1 MAKKLLYDYVFDAS
15 AQTVT
20 INGHVDLKKL
30 LFINNAT
37 RGTTIYA
44 LGDPDLRITSTA
56 YSIDSDQTTYTLNFD
71 TVTAAHADTDK
82 LQIFIDEEGAEF
94 KPTETFVDPVSKL
107 RVSNPN
113 TLIDTDFEYGLQS
126 TKWETLE
133 RIHQIP
139 SFYSSSGDVPLED
152 ISSVT
157 ATAGSTEVTVTTKSL
172 HGLVNGI
179 PLDIRGLKDISAEG
193 TFIIKSIPDDKTF
206 IYEASRPIQS
216 SGDLFTVYTNVIIGR
231 FYVGSK
237 LNLGNYSAVTT
248 DQAAQST
255 LTITTPVE
263 TNFAIGTEFYITNS
277 IAVRRKEFDG
287 RAFTSGG
294 AVDWSEDINQYETTA
309 MTLWEPGGNDTEQFL
324 VANAGYMNSSTNT
337 ITHYVNG
344 AVANHGLVTGDMMF
358 LRYRNGNVTGFTA
371 AGQTGTDARSTNPG
385 NGIYYVIRIDDE
397 NYQLASSASN
407 CAGSNPVSFTLT
419 DANQAATQLEM
430 TLFGR
435 GYSST
440 LLNPYEYDIV
450 EVGDPLVAGYG
461 RKQRYFFPESIDVS
475 ADTIKIPRH
484 EFKDGQP
491 VVFVS
496 GPSPNGTPGGMSNGY
511 CYYVKYVDADTIRL
525 TTSFS
530 SRDPGHTGPY
540 YGPGVGGQLNI
551 TSQGNLYTWG
561 TPYSL
566 WPAIKLAQGVNN
578 TASGGAQTSTS
589 YATRNRIICEHSTV
603 NFVEGDKV
611 VFFSQSG
618 VPGGITETN
627 NNWDQNMKDRIYY
640 VRFPSINTGV
650 STNNFEFS
658 VSRTPNGPLVDI
670 TGWANV
676 ENCFVLKIEELSTSN
691 TWFSPQHGFDFN
703 EDGEPNYWL
712 KYRFDAQNSTGGA
725 VGGMTANYWYWMI
738 PVTNNHFRV
747 TLASSST
754 SNSQPG
760 STNQVN
766 QQNATS
772 NIINITTFSGDGTNF
787 RHKFRG
793 ENIDNPYEDTLYI
806 PSHGFTEGSSIR
818 YNSNGNPVIGGLQN
832 GSTYYVKNATTDRFQ
847 LSTTYNGL
855 TLNMSG
861 GSATST
867 PNHYFEDTSS
877 RGTIDGSFK
886 ITSRDANG
894 LSYGM
899 QAPTQIFGKTLS
911 FYPQE
916 TVDLKLGRF
925 YIPDHGL
932 KTGTTVLYTVPAGGT
947 EIGQDGLPDP
957 VTQPQYTYLSNNTA
971 YYVHRISKNW
981 FGLSLTLAD
990 AQSGIYIDEYYNY
1003 GNTTTDN
1010 IQHTLYANSVFG
1022 EQTGNGLLTYTTK
1035 DKIWDGSSNSN
1046 VNTYSNY
1053 VTIGSHE
1060 FNSGDFVEYNGYSG
1074 STPIVG
1080 LEFGERYYIHRWS
1093 NTIISFHR
1101 DRGDAFR
1108 RRNQVRLFG
1117 PGTGSLHL
1125 IRIATNLLKGTV
1137 DRGKWNSTSEYFA
1150 GDVVQHTHGNID
1162 YYYVATQDSQG
1173 NYDDL
1178 RYNYSNDN
1186 NIGRTPPNS
1195 VRDSWWKRLNDYTES
1210 VTTGGGLE
1218 TNMINQYTPG
1228 EEILID
1234 DERYIGYNYGYGYY
1248 SYNNVSGTTVTVPGS
1263 SRHGFE
1269 IADAVH
1275 YRNEGKWQALEAGV
1289 DPATNSTDYGGLVDG
1304 NMYHINPL
1312 NYYQFTLHNSPEEA
1326 RQGINP
1332 ITLANSTGNATYY
1345 NKHRFYRIESR
1356 VVPTTI
1362 TSISD
1367 EDEMT
1372 VLEPQTPI
1380 VISFDPQETTP
1391 LTICDPSTDI
1401 FFFGKSD
1408 SNGNFLGIL
1417 DEDGNDISDQ
1427 MLTGTRVIY
1436 SHAEDNSTIA
1446 GLSKDGNYF
1455 LINLGNGYFKLAGNG
1470 TNSYSYRQAAYST
1483 NPVNITSTGQGSEHS
1498 ITIATENYNNEPYLL
1513 PTALYVKPTSYALHR
1528 PFDGGVEIN
1537 PGASADSSIVRQT
1550 RRYFRYQS
1558 GKGLQYSTAT
1568 NFNPPIEVSSIVA
1581 GTDGNGDPIAT
1592 VRTRRPHFLEAGDSI
1607 SMRDTSVSTGTNY
1620 FNTENGTVATVLTDF
1635 TFTYSLA
1642 GSPSDVTPS
1651 GFPTLNKNGWIN
1663 SVVRAGMFDDQNGF
1677 FFEYDGQN
1685 LYAVRRSS
1693 TQQTAGEITVTKGSQ
1708 IVNGQNTIF
1717 TKQLAPDDYVVIR
1730 GQSYR
1735 IAFVVSDS
1743 RLYLTKAYE
1752 GVTSS
1757 NVIMT
1762 KTVDTKTPQSQF
1774 NIDRCD
1780 GTGQTGFE
1788 MDLKKLQMC
1797 YIDYSWYGG
1806 GKIRYGFKD
1815 QFGKVF
1821 YAHQYVHS
1829 NKFTEAY
1836 FRSGNL
1842 PARYEV
1848 ANLGDRVAGARFS
1861 PSLFHWGASVIMDG
1875 QFEDDKAYLFSASS
1889 DTTYLLN
1896 QKSDGDEDQAN
1907 REYPMLSIRLAP
1919 SVDAGVTGNLGTRD
1933 LINRMQLQ
1941 LKQVSITVSDGGTS
1955 VGASVNQQSQDPRK
1969 SCTIRLVLNG
1979 DLSQPNWSGVGSP
1992 ALSQVVFHSHATDAE
2007 FAKLIDRV
2015 SNGITLFE
2023 FRANANDTTVQE
2035 LGEIATLGN
2044 SILGG
2049 DYTFP
2054 NGPDTLTVVV
2064 IPDDTYES
2072 TSRRYTIASARVSWS
2087 ESQA

>member
-44 LGDPDLRITSTA
+44 LGDPDLRITNTS
-56 YSIDSDQTTYTLNFD
+56 YSVANDTTTYTLNFD
-71 TVTAAHADTDK
+71 TVTAAHADADK

-107 RVSNPN
+107 RVSTPN

-139 SFYSSSGDVPLED
+139 SFYSSSGDVPLDD
-152 ISSVT
+152 ILSINSVS
-157 ATAGSTEVTVTTKSL
+157 GSNEITVVTKSL

-179 PLDIRGLKDISAEG
+179 PIDIRGLKDISAEG
-193 TFIIKSIPDDKTF
+193 TFIIKSVPDEKSF
-206 IYEASRPIQS
+206 VYEASRVIGS
-216 SGDLFTVYTNVIIGR
+216 TGDLSTVYTNLIIGR

-277 IAVRRKEFDG
+277 IAVRRKDFDG

-294 AVDWSEDINQYETTA
+294 AVDWAENISSIETNA
-309 MTLWEPGGNDTEQFL
+309 MTLWYPQGTDTKQFL
-324 VANAGYMNSSTNT
+324 VANASFMNSTTNT
-337 ITHYVNG
+337 ITHYVNNT
-344 AVANHGLVTGDMMF
+344 AANHDLKTGDMMF
-358 LRYRNGNVTGFTA
+358 LVYKNGNVTGFNA
-371 AGQTGTDARSTNPG
+371 AGQTGTNASSTNPG
-385 NGIYYVIRIDDE
+385 NGIYYVIVVDNQ
-397 NYQLASSASN
+397 NYQLANSASN
-407 CAGSNPVSFTLT
+407 CAGGNPVSFTLSDT
-419 DANQAATQLEM
+419 GQAATQLEM

-440 LLNPYEYDIV
+440 SMNPYEYDV
-450 EVGDPLVAGYG
+450 TELGDSVTDPQFG
-461 RKQRYFFPESIDVS
+461 RRQRFFWPESINTS
-475 ADTIKIPRH
+475 QDTITIPRH
-484 EFKDGQP
+484 GFKDGQP
-491 VVFVS
+491 VVFQS
-496 GPSPNGTPGGMSNGY
+496 GPTPNTTPGGMTNNY
-511 CYYVKYVDADTIRL
+511 CYYIKYVDADTFRI
-525 TTSFS
+525 TTSFT
-530 SRDPGHTGPY
+530 SRDPNHTGPY
-540 YGPGVGGQLNI
+540 YGAGVGSQVNI
-551 TSQGNLYTWG
+551 TSQGTLYTWG
-561 TPYSL
+561 TPFSF
-566 WPAIKLAQGVNN
+566 WPAIKLAQGINN
-578 TASGGAQTSTS
+578 TASGGAQSS
-589 YATRNRIICEHSTV
+589 SSWATRNRVICEHSTV
-603 NFVEGDKV
+603 NLVEGDKV

-627 NNWDQNMKDRIYY
+627 DNWSQSMKERIYY
-640 VRFPSINTGV
+640 VRFPSINTAV
-650 STNNFEFS
+650 STRNFEFS
-658 VSRTPNGPLVDI
+658 ISNTPNGPLVDI
-670 TGWANV
+670 TGWANT
-676 ENCFVLKIEELSTSN
+676 ENCFVLKIDEISTSN
-691 TWFSPQHGFDFN
+691 TWYSAGHPFTYND
-703 EDGEPNYWL
+703 DGEPNYWL
-712 KYRFDAQNSTGGA
+712 KYRFDAQNSTGNT
-725 VGGMTANYWYWMI
+725 VGGMTANHWYWML

-747 TLASSST
+747 ALASSST
-754 SNSQPG
+754 GNDQPA
-760 STNQVN
+760 STNQIN

-772 NIINITTFSGDGTNF
+772 NIINITTFSTDVTNF

-793 ENIDNPYEDTLYI
+793 DNVDNPYQDTFYI
-806 PSHGFTEGSSIR
+806 PNHGFTEGASVR

-832 GSTYYVKNATTDRFQ
+832 GATYYIKNATTDRFQ
-847 LSTTYNGL
+847 LSSTYNGL
-855 TLNMSG
+855 VLNMSS

-877 RGTIDGSFK
+877 KGSIDGSFK
-886 ITSRDANG
+886 ISSKNANG

-899 QAPTQIFGKTLS
+899 QTSGQIFGKTLT

-957 VTQPQYTYLSNNTA
+957 VTQPQYTYLQDNTA
-971 YYVHRISKNW
+971 YYVYRISKNW
-981 FGLSLTLAD
+981 FALSLTLAD
-990 AQSGIYIDEYYNY
+990 AQAGIYIKEYYNY
-1003 GNTTTDN
+1003 GNTAGDN

-1035 DKIWDGSSNSN
+1035 DKIWNGSSDAA

-1053 VTIGSHE
+1053 VTIGTHD
-1060 FNSGDFVEYNGYSG
+1060 FNSGDYVEYNGYSG
-1074 STPIVG
+1074 ATAIIG

-1093 NTIISFHR
+1093 TTQLSFHK

-1108 RRNQVRLFG
+1108 RRNPLRLYG
-1117 PGTGSLHL
+1117 PGTGSLHI

-1137 DRGKWNSTSEYFA
+1137 DRGRWNSTSEYFA
-1150 GDVVQHTHGNID
+1150 GDIVKYTYSNIE

-1178 RYNYSNDN
+1178 RYTYSNQKN
-1186 NIGRTPPNS
+1186 TNRTPPNG
-1195 VRDSWWKRLNDYTES
+1195 VRDAWWKRLNDYTES

-1228 EEILID
+1228 EQILID
-1234 DERYIGYNYGYGYY
+1234 DERYVGYSYGYGYY
-1248 SYNNVSGTTVTVPGS
+1248 SYNNVSGTTVSVPGGN
-1263 SRHGFE
+1263 RHGFE

-1289 DPATNSTDYGGLVDG
+1289 DPATNSSDYGGLVDG
-1304 NMYHINPL
+1304 NIYHVNPITAST
-1312 NYYQFTLHNSPEEA
+1312 FSLHTSPEDA
-1326 RQGINP
+1326 RQGNNAIV
-1332 ITLANSTGNATYY
+1332 LSASSGNATYY
-1345 NKHRFYRIESR
+1345 NKHRFYKIESR
-1356 VVPTTI
+1356 VVPTSI

-1372 VLEPQTPI
+1372 VEEPQSPL
-1380 VISFDPQETTP
+1380 VITFDPQETTP
-1391 LTICDPSTDI
+1391 IT
-1401 FFFGKSD
+1401 
-1408 SNGNFLGIL
+1408 IL
-1417 DEDGNDISDQ
+1417 DINTEIFYFGTTDSDGNDIRDQ

-1436 SHAEDNSTIA
+1436 SHADSDTTIG
-1446 GLSKDGNYF
+1446 GLTKDGNYF
-1455 LINLGNGYFKLAGNG
+1455 LINLGDGYFKLAGNG
-1470 TNSYSYRQAAYST
+1470 TNSYTYRQAAYST
-1483 NPVNITSTGQGSEHS
+1483 NPVNITNTGQGNQHT

-1537 PGASADSSIVRQT
+1537 PGSSADSSIVRQT

-1568 NFNPPIEVSSIVA
+1568 NFNPPIEVSSITA
-1581 GTDGNGDPIAT
+1581 GTDANGDPIAT
-1592 VRTRRPHFLEAGDSI
+1592 VRTRRPHFLEVGDSI
-1607 SMRDTSVSTGTNY
+1607 SMRDTSVASGTNY
-1620 FNTENGTVATVLTDF
+1620 FNTENGTVAQVLTDF
-1635 TFTYSLA
+1635 TFTYSLL

-1663 SVVRAGMFDDQNGF
+1663 AAVRAGMFDDQNGF

-1693 TQQTAGEITVTKGSQ
+1693 TQQTAGEVTVTKGSQ
-1708 IVNGQNTIF
+1708 IINGQNSIF

-1752 GVTSS
+1752 GISS
-1757 NVIMT
+1757 DNVIMT
-1762 KTVDTKTPQSQF
+1762 KTVDTKTRQSDF

-1780 GTGQTGFE
+1780 GSGQTGFE

-1821 YAHQYVHS
+1821 YAHQYVH
-1829 NKFTEAY
+1829 NNNFTEAY

-1848 ANLGDRVAGARFS
+1848 VNIGDRTAGSRFS

-1875 QFEDDKAYLFSASS
+1875 LFEDDKAYLFSASS

-1919 SVDAGVTGNLGTRD
+1919 SVDSGVTGALGTRD

-1941 LKQVSITVSDGGTS
+1941 LKQVSITLSDGGGS

-1979 DLSQPNWSGVGSP
+1979 DLSQPNWSSQGSP
-1992 ALSQVVFHSHATDAE
+1992 ALSQVVYHSHATDTE
-2007 FAKLIDRV
+2007 FAKLVDRV

-2023 FRANANDTTVQE
+2023 FRANANNTTVQE

-2054 NGPDTLTVVV
+2054 NGPDTLTIVV
-2064 IPDDTYES
+2064 IPDDDYTG
-2072 TSRRYTIASARVSWS
+2072 TSYRYTIASTRISWT